1 MKKDINISLC
11 LDEGCGAQLQFGLD
25 NLVDLLKAAG
35 EPTRFRLLAL
45 LAAGDLTVTDLTEIL
60 GQSQPR
66 ISRHLKLLTE
76 ENLIDRYQEGAWAY
90 FRLKQDGPAVGL
102 IRHLLEAASSSD
114 AVLQRDSERL
124 ASVKAVRAARAQDYF
139 SRNAAAWDELR
150 RLHVSDEAV
159 EEAVLKII
167 GPNPIDNLLDL
178 GTGTGRILQL
188 LSGQYRRATGVDASR
203 DMLAVARANLDK
215 AGVSNAAVRHGDIL
229 NLPLEGQDFDLIIIH
244 QVLHFLDQPELAI
257 SEAARLLRPNGRLVI
272 IDLAPH
278 KLDYLREEHAHVRLG
293 FSHQTMEEWLK
304 KSGLNLERTEDLKS
318 DKRSSQS
325 LDVTI
330 WLARD
335 PRLLIADAQTD
346 IPASAA
352 GRA

>member
-1 MKKDINISLC
+1 MIGVSDVAL
-11 LDEGCGAQLQFGLD
+11 GLD

-66 ISRHLKLLTE
+66 ISRHLKLLAE

-90 FRLKQDGPAVGL
+90 FRLKQDGTAADTIKQLLAIASPA
-102 IRHLLEAASSSD
+102 D
-114 AVLQRDSERL
+114 AVLSRDSERL
-124 ASVKAVRAARAQDYF
+124 ASVKRVRASRAQEYF
-139 SRNAAAWDELR
+139 SRNASAWDELR

-159 EEAVLKII
+159 EAALLKLI
-167 GPNPIDNLLDL
+167 GTTPVDSMLDL

-188 LSGQYRRATGVDASR
+188 LSGIYRRAIGIDASR
-203 DMLAVARANLDK
+203 DMLSVARANLDK
-215 AGVSNAAVRHGDIL
+215 AGVAHASVRHGDIL
-229 NLPLEGQDFDLIIIH
+229 NLPLEGQDFDLVVVH
-244 QVLHFLDQPELAI
+244 QVLHFLDQPDLAI
-257 SEAARLLRPNGRLVI
+257 AEAARMLRPNGRLVV

-278 KLDYLREEHAHVRLG
+278 SLEYLREEHAHVRLG
-293 FSHQTMEEWLK
+293 FSHQTMDEWLK
-304 KSGLNLERTEDLKS
+304 KAGLTLEGSQDLHSGKS
-318 DKRSSQS
+318 AAQA

-330 WLARD
+330 WVARD
-335 PRLLIADAQTD
+335 PRLLIAEGGAAQVPLYST
-346 IPASAA
+346 